1 MADKDAF
8 GSYNATVYV
17 PGQAVEAYKEAEN
30 WNSFEIRPIG
40 DVNSDEAV
48 NTGDMSAVY
57 GAILGGDPQGFTD
70 LNCDGNINT
79 GDVSALYKALLAGS
93 TDSRYDLN
101 GDGAVNTGDVSALYK
116 LILGS

>member
-1 MADKDAF
+1 MTSIGKYAFYQCASLKSISIPPPVADKDAF

-17 PGQAVEAYKEAEN
+17 PGHAVEAYKEAEN
-30 WNSFEIRPIG
+30 WNSFEIRPID

-79 GDVSALYKALLAGS
+79 GDVSALYLI
-93 TDSRYDLN
+93 
-101 GDGAVNTGDVSALYK
+101 
-116 LILGS
+116 ILGN